1 MVFFQWR
8 ALPRFAPALPRNL
21 LHLLC
26 PHFFLL
32 LLFFVPFS
40 VDGEMLRTLIE
51 NFFACSSSSSGDS
64 FPSCRTA
71 FLSCVAYQWRS
82 CCEREK
88 ERESTAAS
96 RSCTPECSAWLCSA
110 WLWSDFPPS
119 FFTSSSF
126 FWRMAELSRRNPHE
140 TGEKRL
146 PQKSG
151 IIPEFLAPFCSGR
164 VVGEFLS
171 SSGNSFRQPP
181 AMSNVVFV
189 V

>member
-40 VDGEMLRTLIE
+40 VDGDMLRTLIE
-51 NFFACSSSSSGDS
+51 NFFACSSSSSSGDS

-88 ERESTAAS
+88 ERERPRQLLAPVRLSVVLGFARLGFGPISPLLFLLLLLFFGGWRNCPDVILTRRAKNDSRKKAAS
-96 RSCTPECSAWLCSA
+96 
-110 WLWSDFPPS
+110 FPN
-119 FFTSSSF
+119 
-126 FWRMAELSRRNPHE
+126 FWPHSV
-140 TGEKRL
+140 
-146 PQKSG
+146 P
-151 IIPEFLAPFCSGR
+151 
-164 VVGEFLS
+164 VVWW
-171 SSGNSFRQPP
+171 GNS
-181 AMSNVVFV
+181 
-189 V
+189 

>member
-51 NFFACSSSSSGDS
+51 NFFACSSSSGDS

-126 FWRMAELSRRNPHE
+126 FGGWRNCPDVILTRRAKNDSRKKAASFPNFWPHSV
-140 TGEKRL
+140 
-146 PQKSG
+146 P
-151 IIPEFLAPFCSGR
+151 
-164 VVGEFLS
+164 VVWW
-171 SSGNSFRQPP
+171 GNS
-181 AMSNVVFV
+181 
-189 V
+189 